1 MALEIGEDSSA
12 TMLLDKLAFFQ
23 TALNKYRGAIEYHE
37 QALEIFEKNEDK
49 EGQIITLIKI
59 AATNETMGATSNSI
73 DFLKQAL
80 VLAEQTGA
88 NHEQRKL
95 FSDIGKAF
103 FKVGDYKQAREFQE
117 KVKSWKNAALSKT
130 PAVGKSS

>member
-1 MALEIGEDSSA
+1 
-12 TMLLDKLAFFQ
+12 
-23 TALNKYRGAIEYHE
+23 
-37 QALEIFEKNEDK
+37 
-49 EGQIITLIKI
+49 
-59 AATNETMGATSNSI
+59 MGATSNSI

-103 FKVGDYKQAREFQE
+103 FKVGDYKQAREFHE
-117 KVKSWKNAALSKT
+117 KALVIDKKLHDPYGEACDLWGISLSLERRGSIGEAIKKRESAIKIFKVQKKEGSQT
-130 PAVGKSS
+130 GSGKSKVLEKCSP